1 MARETLSGLKK
12 DVRIKVKGSPER
24 SADKGT
30 IVRPIITLD
39 GRKVCEYRSDRNGGL
54 YMVPVE
60 RVSVI
65 RPKHYKSTM
74 PVDADDD

>member
-1 MARETLSGLKK
+1 MSRETLNGLAK
-12 DVRIKVKGSPER
+12 DVRIKIKGSPER

-30 IVRPIITLD
+30 IVRPIMTLD

-65 RPKHYKSTM
+65 RHKKVKFTE
-74 PVDADDD
+74 AA